1 MLALT
6 TLISAVCLTQVMA
19 DSAANG
25 VEISNEDPLIF
36 YHGRWDRAPGT
47 WWYVTVS
54 SFGRCLC
61 PKADLFLIILRASS
75 GLKLNIDGLQSL
87 TLRLGENTTSP
98 SVPVGFSL
106 DYEPFVTVN
115 ISTGSNS
122 IPLKDISSTKRSE
135 KSSVLRIT
143 SQGWQDNR
151 MNLESI
157 VLNSVHIMF
166 QCSLMAMLLILGRR
180 EREPNSYHTLRLSS
194 RFRSLGTRYPLC
206 VSYRKMIT
214 VL

>member
-1 MLALT
+1 
-6 TLISAVCLTQVMA
+6 MA

-47 WWYVTVS
+47 WW
-54 SFGRCLC
+54 
-61 PKADLFLIILRASS
+61 ASS

-122 IPLKDISSTKRSE
+122 IPLKDISSTKRNE

-157 VLNSVHIMF
+157 VLNSGAKLLPYTPSKLAF
-166 QCSLMAMLLILGRR
+166 QVIGDSLSAGQYLEQGVLQAWPALTAEFFKSEVNVNAQPGAA
-180 EREPNSYHTLRLSS
+180 L
-194 RFRSLGTRYPLC
+194 
-206 VSYRKMIT
+206 T
-214 VL
+214 VLSALPASSS